1 MVFSQPTFLFA
12 FLPLVLGLHLLCPK
26 GFRNVFLLLASLVF
40 YAWGEGELVALLVGS
55 AAVNYWVCGR
65 MVQGGKGWLGAGV
78 ALNLALLLLFKYAGW
93 LSGGA
98 IELALPM
105 GISFFTF
112 QALSFLV
119 DVKRGDAEAPL
130 SLSDFALY
138 LALFPQLV
146 AGPIVR
152 YRDLAGQIRS
162 RAISSAAFADGV
174 RRFVFGL
181 AKKVMIADTLEGT
194 VSSVFALSA
203 DALFPTVAWLGV
215 ASYTLQIYFDFSGY
229 SDMAIG
235 IGLMLGFRLPENFL
249 HPYASRSITE
259 FWRRWHV
266 SLSSWFRDY
275 LYIPLGGSR
284 RGRARTYLNLS
295 IVFLLCGL
303 WHGAAWTFVLWG
315 ALHGLLLVLERV
327 GAGRLLERAPSPISI
342 AITVS
347 LVALGWVLF
356 RADDLDHAI
365 DVYGALFGQTGALA
379 QPLALHADAHVWTV
393 LAIGILLAG
402 PVYPAMEK
410 RLRRAPTDGAD
421 QGTAPLGTSV
431 LGAVCT
437 LALLALTIVVVSGQ
451 THSPFLYF
459 RF

>member
-12 FLPLVLGLHLLCPK
+12 FLPLVLGLHLLCP
-26 GFRNVFLLLASLVF
+26 GRFRNVLLLLASLVF

-55 AAVNYWVCGR
+55 AAVNYFVCGR
-65 MVQGGKGWLGAGV
+65 MIAGARGWLAVGV
-78 ALNLALLLLFKYAGW
+78 ALNLALLVLFKYAGW
-93 LSGGA
+93 LTGGA
-98 IELALPM
+98 VDLALPM

-119 DVKRGDAEAPL
+119 DVHRRDAEAPR

-152 YRDLAGQIRS
+152 YRDLAQQIRE
-162 RAISSAAFADGV
+162 RTVTSAAFAEGV

-181 AKKVMIADTLEGT
+181 AKKVVIADTLAGAAD
-194 VSSVFALSA
+194 SVFALSA
-203 DALFPTVAWLGV
+203 DALSPAVAWLGV
-215 ASYTLQIYFDFSGY
+215 ATYTLQIYFDFSGY

-295 IVFLLCGL
+295 VVFLLCGL

-315 ALHGLLLVLERV
+315 ALHGLLLVVERI
-327 GAGRLLERAPSPISI
+327 GAGRLLNRAPAAVSI
-342 AITVS
+342 GVTVW

-356 RADDLDHAI
+356 RATDVNHAL
-365 DVYGALFGQTGALA
+365 DVYAALFGQTGALP
-379 QPLALHADAHVWTV
+379 QPLALHADAQVWAV
-393 LAIGILLAG
+393 LAVGVLLAG
-402 PVYPAMEK
+402 PVYPALEK
-410 RLRRAPTDGAD
+410 RLHRTHAE
-421 QGTAPLGTSV
+421 GTSV
-431 LGAVCT
+431 FGGACT
-437 LALLALTIVVVSGQ
+437 LALLALTVVVISGQ